1 MCPQASGKLHQSA
14 NLPSF
19 QLRPSAA
26 TSFRSRPTVVILAI
40 YPPIV
45 RAKAAEEAKRYT
57 HIELM
62 PRRTSAVTPL
72 LVTWHSYRERVPKLL
87 QGGTPGTWWTP
98 CSAKRRHPPKVS
110 WKGLLGIPYPTRWS
124 PLFDCGLVCRR
135 VGSGAASYYHDATGS
150 VTRLSDGASRMT
162 DSYDAPRLSLSQGS
176 PIARVRQHAI
186 MLGSAESMRT
196 GLAAVE
202 VVET

>member
-1 MCPQASGKLHQSA
+1 M
-14 NLPSF
+14 
-19 QLRPSAA
+19 
-26 TSFRSRPTVVILAI
+26 VD
-40 YPPIV
+40 
-45 RAKAAEEAKRYT
+45 
-57 HIELM
+57 
-62 PRRTSAVTPL
+62 AVL
-72 LVTWHSYRERVPKLL
+72 C
-87 QGGTPGTWWTP
+87 Q
-98 CSAKRRHPPKVS
+98 RRHPPKVS

-162 DSYDAPRLSLSQGS
+162 DSYDAPRLSLSKVPRLRAS
-176 PIARVRQHAI
+176 ASTP
-186 MLGSAESMRT
+186 SCWEPAESMRT